1 MLCKENPDEWRM
13 LLRATTAIGADLSFP
28 RTMGHQI
35 SGTKELARK
44 VARENRNN
52 VKEAKVDQSTRWFP
66 SQMTIARFVLH
77 TMHKAA
83 KAAAAE
89 FMFVGCGDVANRI
102 QCGNITKA

>member
-1 MLCKENPDEWRM
+1 
-13 LLRATTAIGADLSFP
+13 
-28 RTMGHQI
+28 MGHQI

-52 VKEAKVDQSTRWFP
+52 VKEAKVDQSTLWSP
-66 SQMTIARFVLH
+66 SQMTIDRFVLH
-77 TMHKAA
+77 IMHKAA

-89 FMFVGCGDVANRI
+89 FMFVGCGVAANRI